1 MPVKDEMNYD
11 TEMLKVPSNT
21 VRFYSAISI
30 KATKYNGSAVR

>member
-1 MPVKDEMNYD
+1 MNYD